1 MSNLLIILL
10 VVFIAV
16 LTVASKAK
24 ADREKC
30 ETRNNR
36 EAELQKLEVVRFNT
50 RARLINQIEAGK
62 LDRAESNLRKLQMLG
77 DKEEE
82 LLV

>member
-1 MSNLLIILL
+1 MNNLLIILL

-16 LTVASKAK
+16 LTVAAKSK
-24 ADREKC
+24 ADRDECKAK
-30 ETRNNR
+30 NNR

>member
-50 RARLINQIEAGK
+50 RARIINQIEVGD
-62 LDRAESNLRKLQMLG
+62 LERAESNLRKLKML
-77 DKEEE
+77 DVKEEE

>member
-1 MSNLLIILL
+1 MNNLLIILL
-10 VVFIAV
+10 VVFITV

-30 ETRNNR
+30 KSRNNR

-50 RARLINQIEAGK
+50 RAKLISQIEK
-62 LDRAESNLRKLQMLG
+62 DELNSAESSLRKLQML
-77 DKEEE
+77 DVKEEE

>member
-1 MSNLLIILL
+1 MINVLIILL

-30 ETRNNR
+30 KAKNNR

-50 RARLINQIEAGK
+50 RARIINKIKAGK
-62 LDRAESNLRKLQMLG
+62 LDSAESSLRKLQMLD

>member
-30 ETRNNR
+30 ETRKNR

-50 RARLINQIEAGK
+50 RAKLISQIEK
-62 LDRAESNLRKLQMLG
+62 DELNSAESSLRKLQML
-77 DKEEE
+77 DVKEEE